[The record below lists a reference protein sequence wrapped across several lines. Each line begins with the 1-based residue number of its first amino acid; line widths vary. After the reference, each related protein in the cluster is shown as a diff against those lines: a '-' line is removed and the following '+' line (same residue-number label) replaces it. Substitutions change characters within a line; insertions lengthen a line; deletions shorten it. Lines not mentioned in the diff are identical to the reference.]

1 MKFIGIRD
9 LRNQSSRIF
18 KDLESDQEV
27 IITSNGKPRAILF
40 SVSENGLEDQLTA
53 IRRAKAVMA
62 VSSLQKESVRKG
74 MDSIT
79 KEAINAE
86 IKAVR
91 RKNRS

>member
-1 MKFIGIRD
+1 MRFIGIRD
-9 LRNQSSRIF
+9 LRNRSSQIF
-18 KDLESDQEV
+18 KDLKGDQEV

-40 SVSENGLEDQLTA
+40 PVSENGLEDQLAA

-62 VSSLQKESVRKG
+62 VSTLQKESASKG
-74 MDSIT
+74 TDKIT
-79 KEAINAE
+79 TEEINAE

>member
-74 MDSIT
+74 TDSIT